1 MKNMKSITKLV
12 APLFLLAPMLA
23 FADTESKTPFD
34 FKLRSHEGREWSSDE
49 FQDKELVVVAFLG
62 TECPL
67 VKLYG
72 PRLQKL
78 SDEFGDRVAVIGLNA
93 NTQDSMTEMT
103 AYAERHG
110 IKFPLLKDLGNKV
123 ADQFKAERT
132 PEVFLL
138 DQDRQVRYHGQID
151 DQYGV
156 GIIRDN
162 AEQEYL
168 KDAIEQLLAN
178 KEVTTAETEVIGCHI
193 GRVNKTEP
201 SGDITYSNQIV
212 RIFNKRCV
220 ECHRDGELA
229 PFTLTSYEDVLG
241 WEDTIC
247 EVIADNRMPP
257 WFANPEHGKF
267 RNDCRLSE
275 EEKELVYQW
284 VDNGMP
290 EGDPAELPE
299 PPQFEAGWRI
309 GKPDQVFYMDDKPF
323 KVKSQGTIDYKHFL
337 VDPEW
342 KEDKY
347 IMAAEARPD
356 NKSVVHHILVY
367 IVPPGEEFRGG
378 LNDILVG
385 YAPGSVPVQLD
396 EGVAL
401 RARAGSRLVFQMH
414 YTPNGYKEEDRS
426 YAGVRFVEKEKV
438 KKYISGK
445 VAIEDNLRIP
455 PRTSNH
461 VVKADYTSP
470 RDEMLVSMTPHMH
483 LRGKAF
489 KYVAIYP
496 DGEQEVL
503 LDVPKYD
510 FNWQIK
516 YILEEPKLLPRGTT
530 IECTAVFD
538 NSEDNPV
545 NPNPNR
551 SVRWGDQSWEE
562 MMIGFFDTLP
572 PDESQQTKAKRK
584 KSNPSIDPTGA
595 YSWKGRMPGR
605 VTLRLDDGFLEG
617 TFESRG
623 QKFEIEDGV
632 VDGDQVRFSVDAGRL
647 LIDVDA
653 KVKDDA
659 IRGNLK
665 LTMAT
670 VGRGGTYPGWVAHKE
685 ESTEVE
691 SGDN

>member
-275 EEKELVYQW
+275 EEKELVYQ
-284 VDNGMP
+284 
-290 EGDPAELPE
+290 LSL
-299 PPQFEAGWRI
+299 I
-309 GKPDQVFYMDDKPF
+309 
-323 KVKSQGTIDYKHFL
+323 
-337 VDPEW
+337 
-342 KEDKY
+342 
-347 IMAAEARPD
+347 
-356 NKSVVHHILVY
+356 HI
-367 IVPPGEEFRGG
+367 
-378 LNDILVG
+378 
-385 YAPGSVPVQLD
+385 
-396 EGVAL
+396 
-401 RARAGSRLVFQMH
+401 
-414 YTPNGYKEEDRS
+414 
-426 YAGVRFVEKEKV
+426 
-438 KKYISGK
+438 
-445 VAIEDNLRIP
+445 
-455 PRTSNH
+455 
-461 VVKADYTSP
+461 
-470 RDEMLVSMTPHMH
+470 
-483 LRGKAF
+483 
-489 KYVAIYP
+489 
-496 DGEQEVL
+496 
-503 LDVPKYD
+503 
-510 FNWQIK
+510 
-516 YILEEPKLLPRGTT
+516 
-530 IECTAVFD
+530 
-538 NSEDNPV
+538 
-545 NPNPNR
+545 
-551 SVRWGDQSWEE
+551 
-562 MMIGFFDTLP
+562 
-572 PDESQQTKAKRK
+572 
-584 KSNPSIDPTGA
+584 
-595 YSWKGRMPGR
+595 
-605 VTLRLDDGFLEG
+605 
-617 TFESRG
+617 
-623 QKFEIEDGV
+623 
-632 VDGDQVRFSVDAGRL
+632 
-647 LIDVDA
+647 
-653 KVKDDA
+653 
-659 IRGNLK
+659 
-665 LTMAT
+665 
-670 VGRGGTYPGWVAHKE
+670 
-685 ESTEVE
+685 
-691 SGDN
+691 